1 MKTKLGGET
10 GNLFLKIKLKKET
23 GKLVAE
29 KQNSKKENL
38 AAHNMG
44 FMKLGFLGLTLK
56 IVLYFYGQWLTKSSG
71 I

>member
-1 MKTKLGGET
+1 MKLGGET

-23 GKLVAE
+23 GKLVLRN
-29 KQNSKKENL
+29 KTQKKENL

-56 IVLYFYGQWLTKSSG
+56 IVLYFYGQ
-71 I
+71 